1 MSTKMVQNRV
11 LIVEDEISIAKMIAM
26 NLKVAGY
33 ETKMFH
39 DGREAAE
46 ALEEEHA
53 YDIALLDVMLP
64 GMDGFDLFEIV
75 RTYKI
80 PVIFLTAKDDINSK
94 IQGLQGGAED
104 YIVKPFDMLELMVRM
119 EKVLE
124 RTKKLGDVIRILDV
138 EINFL
143 EHSVRKNGEEV
154 LLKPMEFD
162 LLCVLA
168 RNKNIAIS
176 REELL
181 RRVWGVDYLG
191 ETRTVDV
198 HIGQLRKKLSLNDN
212 IKTVSKMG
220 YRLEE

>member
-1 MSTKMVQNRV
+1 MSTKMAQNRV

-26 NLKVAGY
+26 NLKVAGD

-46 ALEEEHA
+46 ALEEERA

-64 GMDGFDLFEIV
+64 GMDGFSLFEIV
-75 RTYKI
+75 RSYEI

-124 RTKKLGDVIRILDV
+124 RTKKLSDVIRILDV

-154 LLKPMEFD
+154 LLKPMEFE

-181 RRVWGVDYLG
+181 RRVWGMDYLG

-220 YRLEE
+220 YRLED